1 MAQPLILL
9 DTGILWLAVHPN
21 ASAVSGPICRWMIN
35 LALAGYEFA
44 IPEICDYE
52 ARRELVRKPAPKQLA
67 NLDGLSRASATYLPI
82 TTSIMRRASELWAQM
97 RRCG

>member
-9 DTGILWLAVHPN
+9 DTGILWLVVHPN
-21 ASAVSGPICRWMIN
+21 ASKVSGPIRQWMIKR
-35 LALAGYEFA
+35 AQTGYEFA

-67 NLDGLSRASATYLPI
+67 NLDGLLRTSTTYLPI
-82 TTSIMRRASELWAQM
+82 TTSIMRRASGLTQS
-97 RRCG
+97 